1 MRVRWTR
8 PALRDLR
15 ALQDYIA
22 EDSPTTA
29 NRITRRIRDAVSG
42 LADFP
47 ESSRPGRVGKTRELI
62 VNKGRHLVAYRV
74 RGQIVQIIALVDVRR
89 GGVLNIISER
99 TGESVS
105 PPPHE

>member
-22 EDSPTTA
+22 EDSPA
-29 NRITRRIRDAVSG
+29 AADRITRRIRDAVSH

-47 ESSRPGRVGKTRELI
+47 ESGRPGRVGKTRELI
-62 VNKGRHLVAYRV
+62 VNKGRHFVTYRV
-74 RGQIVQIIALVDVRR
+74 RGQVVYIIAMIDLRR
-89 GGVLNIISER
+89 GDVTEIISDR
-99 TGESVS
+99 TGET
-105 PPPHE
+105 PL